1 MNKLS
6 KVLLGTF
13 ASFALAVPFF
23 VSAQE
28 VEEVV
33 VTATK
38 KAESVQDLALS
49 IEAFT
54 EEDME
59 KNLIKDASDLQEV
72 VPGLIADKGIGSGV
86 SYAIRGTG
94 SYGVGAAV
102 VGAVVTS
109 MNGHSVGTGAFY
121 DLGFYDTERIEVLKG
136 PQGTLFGRNAVNGV
150 INIISKRPTSELEG
164 SVDITYG
171 DYSSE
176 ELTAVINVPISD
188 TIRSRLAVTSSKR
201 DGFTQNVRDGSYF
214 NNKDAMGAR
223 LSIDFDIGESS
234 TLKFTHDWSQGSDNR
249 NNIGTPFCE
258 SHDLYG
264 CNPLTVGG
272 PNQPAASMGST
283 AAIFNLVGGLEASSF
298 VNQYAGTIVPD
309 SLRKAYLT
317 RNPEFDSEHTFTQ
330 IEFETELTSELILNA
345 KVSHVARDY
354 YHMNDNDYS
363 HTTKPFPGVLG
374 AAMGLP
380 PISWQGTFGG
390 TFNGDSY
397 GFTELVDSDRTY
409 EFSNAEDNGIQ
420 AEITIIS
427 DYDGPFNFVTGL
439 YSYDNRSHNRYQV
452 QTAAWNM
459 TGNFSNHLYSSLVY
473 GGQFDAY
480 GGIPF
485 YQTLILGGLGG
496 SDTCALGGTPVG
508 DAAGIPAAVNGGNPS
523 TANPNC
529 LGFLLAAQGINPYH
543 VPTELAGYLNDDHV
557 RTKSMAL
564 FGEFY
569 FDLSD
574 VTKLTL
580 GYRFNDDTVKDTIMT
595 CLADFDC
602 PNYPQSQYE
611 SGEYG
616 FHPTSIVVADDA
628 FAYKVAIQHDLSDN
642 QMVYASYTTA
652 TKAGGNNPVIGT
664 EADPYDSEETG
675 VFEIG
680 TKSILMDGAVLFNAS
695 FFMNDTKGM
704 LISNIEDAGSVNYN
718 VDAEI
723 KGFEGNMIA
732 FLSETSSIDISWLL
746 VESELGDQSMPDPL
760 NPAGIIALLDVDPT
774 AWTPGVDGCA
784 TGIGLCTPT
793 AFGAGVQALP
803 YDAAGAVTY
812 GWAVGADGNPVAIFK
827 SAGSICAA
835 PFSPLTGVPCSAS
848 PVQLSL
854 AGNKLPQSPESS
866 YSIGF
871 NNDFVGEN
879 GVTSVRL
886 SYRYQA
892 EREGNVFNQDRA
904 KMPETK
910 YWDLSAVYTPD
921 NADWYV
927 KAYIKNLADEQFIGT
942 WAASSALQGGAQ
954 FATYT
959 DPRMWGVS
967 FGTTF

>member
-1 MNKLS
+1 MNKIS

-38 KAESVQDLALS
+38 KAESIQDLALS

-54 EEDME
+54 AEDME

-121 DLGFYDTERIEVLKG
+121 DLGFYDVERIEVLKG

-150 INIISKRPTSELEG
+150 INVISARPTSEFEG
-164 SVDITYG
+164 KVDITYG
-171 DYSSE
+171 DYSQE

-249 NNIGTPFCE
+249 NNIGAPFCE

-309 SLRKAYLT
+309 NFRKAYLT

-330 IEFETELTSELILNA
+330 IEFETELTSELMLSA
-345 KVSHVARDY
+345 RVSHVSRDY
-354 YHMNDNDYS
+354 FHMNDNDYS

-390 TFNGDSY
+390 TFNGDDYS
-397 GFTELVDSDRTY
+397 FTELVDSDRTY

-485 YQTLILGGLGG
+485 YQTLILGGLSG
-496 SDTCALGGTPVG
+496 SDACASGALGPV
-508 DAAGIPAAVNGGNPS
+508 AAASPS
-523 TANPNC
+523 TANPAC
-529 LGFLLAAQGINPYH
+529 LSGLLAAQGINPYH

-574 VTKLTL
+574 VTKLTV

-664 EADPYDSEETG
+664 EPDPYDPEETG

-827 SAGSICAA
+827 SAGSICAG
-835 PFSPLTGVPCSAS
+835 PFSPLTGVPCSV
-848 PVQLSL
+848 PPLQVSL
-854 AGNKLPQSPESS
+854 GGNSLPQSPESS

-871 NNDFVGEN
+871 NNDFVREN

-886 SYRYQA
+886 AYRYQA

-904 KMPETK
+904 RMPETK
-910 YWDLSAVYTPD
+910 YWDVSATYTPD

-927 KAYIKNLADEQFIGT
+927 KAYIKNIADDQFVGS
-942 WAASSALQGGAQ
+942 WAASAALQGGAQ
-954 FATYT
+954 FATFT
-959 DPRMWGVS
+959 DPRLWGVS

>member
-150 INIISKRPTSELEG
+150 INIISKRPTSDFEG
-164 SVDITYG
+164 KVDLTYG
-171 DYSSE
+171 NFGSE
-176 ELTAVINVPISD
+176 DLTAVINVPVSD
-188 TIRSRLAVTSSKR
+188 TIRSRLAVTTSQR
-201 DGFTQNVRDGSYF
+201 DGFNTNIRDGREY

-234 TLKFTHDWSQGSDNR
+234 TLKLTHDWSKGDDNR
-249 NNIGTPFCE
+249 NNIGAPFCE
-258 SHDLYG
+258 SHGLLG
-264 CNPLTVGG
+264 CNPLTVGS
-272 PNQPAASMGST
+272 PNQAADSRGST
-283 AAIFNLVGGLEASSF
+283 AALFNVVAGLEASAY
-298 VNQYAGTIVPD
+298 VNSYAGMPVPD
-309 SLRKAYLT
+309 NFRKAYLT
-317 RNPEFDSEHTFTQ
+317 RVPEFSSEFTFSA
-330 IEFETELTSELILNA
+330 IEFETELSPELLLNA
-345 KVSHVARDY
+345 KVSHTSRDY
-354 YHMNDNDYS
+354 QHMNDNDYS

-380 PISWQGTFGG
+380 PISWMGTFGG
-390 TFNGDSY
+390 TFNGDDYS
-397 GFTELVDSDRTY
+397 FTELVEGDRTY
-409 EFSNAEDNGIQ
+409 EFSNAENNTIQ
-420 AEITIIS
+420 AELTVIS
-427 DYDGPFNFVTGL
+427 DYDGPFNFVAGL
-439 YSYDNRSHNRYQV
+439 YSYDDRSHNRYQV

-459 TGNFSNHLYSSLVY
+459 TGAFSNHLYSSLVY

-496 SDTCALGGTPVG
+496 SDVCASGALGPV
-508 DAAGIPAAVNGGNPS
+508 AAASPS
-523 TANPNC
+523 TANPAC
-529 LGFLLAAQGINPYH
+529 LQGLLTAQGIAPYH
-543 VPTELAGYLNDDHV
+543 IPTELGGYLNDDHI

-580 GYRFNDDTVKDTIMT
+580 GYRFNDDTVKDSIMT
-595 CLADFDC
+595 CLTDFDC
-602 PNYPQSQYE
+602 PNYPQSQFE

-616 FHPTSIVVADDA
+616 FYPTVEVIADDA
-628 FAYKVAIQHDLSDN
+628 FAYKVALQHDLSDN

-664 EADPYDSEETG
+664 EADPYDQEETG
-675 VFEIG
+675 VFEVG

-704 LISNIEDAGSVNYN
+704 LISNIENAGSVNYN

-746 VESELGDQSMPDPL
+746 VESELGDQTMPDPL
-760 NPAGIIALLDVDPT
+760 NPVGIVALLDVDPS
-774 AWTPGVDGCA
+774 AFTPGVGCA
-784 TGIGLCTPT
+784 TATGLCGPT
-793 AFGAGVQALP
+793 AFGAGVDGLP
-803 YDAAGAVTY
+803 LDPQGAVQYGYGLDAAGNV
-812 GWAVGADGNPVAIFK
+812 VPIFK
-827 SAGSICAA
+827 SAGYLCAA
-835 PFSPLTGVPCSAS
+835 PFNPLGGVPCAVAPGQVSIS
-848 PVQLSL
+848 
-854 AGNKLPQSPESS
+854 GNSLPQSPESS

-871 NNDFVGEN
+871 NNDFIGEN

-910 YWDLSAVYTPD
+910 YWDLSATYTPD

-927 KAYIKNLADEQFIGT
+927 KAFIKNIADDQFIGT

-959 DPRMWGVS
+959 DPRIWGLS

>member
-1 MNKLS
+1 MNKIS

-38 KAESVQDLALS
+38 KAESIQDLALS

-54 EEDME
+54 AEDME

-121 DLGFYDTERIEVLKG
+121 DLGFYDVERIEVLKG

-150 INIISKRPTSELEG
+150 INVISARPTSEFEG
-164 SVDITYG
+164 KVDITYG
-171 DYSSE
+171 DYSQE

-249 NNIGTPFCE
+249 NNIGAPFCE

-309 SLRKAYLT
+309 NFRKAYLT

-330 IEFETELTSELILNA
+330 IEFETELTSELMLSA
-345 KVSHVARDY
+345 RVSHVSRDY
-354 YHMNDNDYS
+354 FHMNDNDYS

-390 TFNGDSY
+390 TFNGDDYS
-397 GFTELVDSDRTY
+397 FTELVDSDRTY

-485 YQTLILGGLGG
+485 YQTLILGGLSG
-496 SDTCALGGTPVG
+496 SDACASGALGPV
-508 DAAGIPAAVNGGNPS
+508 AAASPS
-523 TANPNC
+523 TANPAC
-529 LGFLLAAQGINPYH
+529 LSGLLAAQGINPYH

-564 FGEFY
+564 FGELY

-574 VTKLTL
+574 VTKLTV

-664 EADPYDSEETG
+664 EPDPYDPEETG

-827 SAGSICAA
+827 SAGSICAG
-835 PFSPLTGVPCSAS
+835 PFSPLTGVPCSV
-848 PVQLSL
+848 PPLQVSL
-854 AGNKLPQSPESS
+854 GGNSLPQSPESS

-871 NNDFVGEN
+871 NNDFVREN

-886 SYRYQA
+886 AYRYQA

-904 KMPETK
+904 RMPETK
-910 YWDLSAVYTPD
+910 YWDVSATYTPD

-927 KAYIKNLADEQFIGT
+927 KAYIKSIADDRFVGS

-959 DPRMWGVS
+959 DPRLWGVS

>member
-150 INIISKRPTSELEG
+150 INIISKRPTSEQEG
-164 SVDITYG
+164 RVDITYG
-171 DYSSE
+171 DYNQE
-176 ELTAVINVPISD
+176 EITAVYNLPISD
-188 TIRSRLAVTSSKR
+188 TIRTRLAVTSQQR
-201 DGFTQNVRDGSYF
+201 DGFSENVRTGQEF

-234 TLKFTHDWSQGSDNR
+234 TLKLTHDWSKGNDNR
-249 NNIGTPFCE
+249 NNIGAPFCE
-258 SHDLYG
+258 THALLG

-272 PNQPAASMGST
+272 PNVPADSRGST
-283 AAIFNLVGGLEASSF
+283 AALFNLVAGLEGSAF
-298 VNQYAGTIVPD
+298 VNQYAGTVVPD
-309 SLRKAYLT
+309 NFRKAYLT
-317 RNPEFDSEHTFTQ
+317 RVPEYSSEFSFSA
-330 IEFETELTSELILNA
+330 IEFETELSPELLLNA
-345 KVSHVARDY
+345 KLSHTSRDY
-354 YHMNDNDYS
+354 FHMNDNDYS
-363 HTTKPFPGVLG
+363 HTTKAYPGVL
-374 AAMGLP
+374 ASMGLP

-390 TFNGDSY
+390 TFNGDDYS
-397 GFTELVDSDRTY
+397 FTELVDSERTY
-409 EFSNAEDNGIQ
+409 EFSNAENNTIQ
-420 AEITIIS
+420 GEITIIS
-427 DYDGPFNFVTGL
+427 DYDGPFNFVAGL
-439 YSYDNRSHNRYQV
+439 YSYDDRSHNRYQV

-459 TGNFSNHLYSSLVY
+459 TGAFSNHPYSSLVY

-480 GGIPF
+480 GGLPF
-485 YQTLILGGLGG
+485 YQTLILGGLSG
-496 SDTCALGGTPVG
+496 SDACASGALGPV
-508 DAAGIPAAVNGGNPS
+508 AAASPS
-523 TANPNC
+523 TANPAC
-529 LGFLLAAQGINPYH
+529 LAGLLMAQGIQPYH
-543 VPTELAGYLNDDHV
+543 VPTELGGYLNDDHV
-557 RTKSMAL
+557 RTKSIAL
-564 FGEFY
+564 FGELY

-580 GYRFNDDTVKDTIMT
+580 GYRFNDDTVKDSIMT
-595 CLADFDC
+595 CLTDFDC
-602 PNYPQSQYE
+602 PNYPLSQFE

-616 FHPTSIVVADDA
+616 FYPTTEVIADDA
-628 FAYKVAIQHDLSDN
+628 FAYKVALQHDLSDN

-675 VFEIG
+675 VFEVG

-704 LISNIEDAGSVNYN
+704 LISNIENAGSVNYN

-723 KGFEGNMIA
+723 KGFEGNIIA
-732 FLSETSSIDISWLL
+732 FLSETSSIDIGWLL
-746 VESELGDQSMPDPL
+746 VESELGDQTMPDPL
-760 NPAGIIALLDVDPT
+760 NPTGVVALLDVDPT
-774 AWTPGVDGCA
+774 AWTPGVGCA
-784 TGIGLCTPT
+784 TATGLCGPT
-793 AFGAGVQALP
+793 AFGAGAQSLP
-803 YDAAGAVTY
+803 LDPAGAVTY
-812 GWAVGADGNPVAIFK
+812 GYGVDAAGNVVPIFK
-827 SAGSICAA
+827 SAGYLCAA
-835 PFSPLTGVPCSAS
+835 PFNPLGGVPCSVAPNQVDIS
-848 PVQLSL
+848 
-854 AGNKLPQSPESS
+854 GNSLPQSPESS

-871 NNDFVGEN
+871 NNDFIGEN

-886 SYRYQA
+886 AYRYQA

-910 YWDLSAVYTPD
+910 YWDISATYTPD

-927 KAYIKNLADEQFIGT
+927 KAFIKNIADDQFVGT

-959 DPRMWGVS
+959 DPRMFGVS
-967 FGTTF
+967 FGTSF

>member
-1 MNKLS
+1 MNKIS

-38 KAESVQDLALS
+38 KAESIQDLALS

-54 EEDME
+54 AEDME

-121 DLGFYDTERIEVLKG
+121 DLGFYDVERIEVLKG

-150 INIISKRPTSELEG
+150 INVISARPTSEFEG
-164 SVDITYG
+164 KVDITYG
-171 DYSSE
+171 DYSQE

-249 NNIGTPFCE
+249 NNIGAPFCE

-309 SLRKAYLT
+309 NFRKAYLT

-330 IEFETELTSELILNA
+330 IEFETELTSELMLSA
-345 KVSHVARDY
+345 RVSHVSRDY
-354 YHMNDNDYS
+354 FHMNDNDYS

-390 TFNGDSY
+390 TFNGDDYS
-397 GFTELVDSDRTY
+397 FTELVDSDRTY

-496 SDTCALGGTPVG
+496 SDVCASGALG
-508 DAAGIPAAVNGGNPS
+508 AAAAAVPATSNP
-523 TANPNC
+523 AC
-529 LGFLLAAQGINPYH
+529 LGGLLAAQGINPYH

-564 FGEFY
+564 FGELY

-574 VTKLTL
+574 ATKLTV

-704 LISNIEDAGSVNYN
+704 LISNIENAGSVNYN

-827 SAGSICAA
+827 SAGSICAG
-835 PFSPLTGVPCSAS
+835 PFSPLTGVPCSV
-848 PVQLSL
+848 PPLQVSL
-854 AGNKLPQSPESS
+854 GGNSLPQSPESS

-871 NNDFVGEN
+871 NNDFVREN

-886 SYRYQA
+886 AYRYQA

-904 KMPETK
+904 RMPETK
-910 YWDLSAVYTPD
+910 YWDVSATYTPD

-927 KAYIKNLADEQFIGT
+927 KAYIKNIADDQFVGS

-959 DPRMWGVS
+959 DPRLWGVS

>member
-54 EEDME
+54 AEDME

-171 DYSSE
+171 DYNQE
-176 ELTAVINVPISD
+176 EITSVLNVPFSD
-188 TIRSRLAVTSSKR
+188 NIRTRLAVTSQQR
-201 DGFTQNVRDGSYF
+201 GGFSENIRTGQEY

-223 LSIDFDIGESS
+223 FSMDIDIGESS
-234 TLKFTHDWSQGSDNR
+234 TLKLTHDWSKGDDNR

-258 SHDLYG
+258 SHALYG

-272 PNQPAASMGST
+272 PNVPSDSRGST
-283 AAIFNLVGGLEASSF
+283 AAIFNLVGGLESSAF
-298 VNQYAGTIVPD
+298 INQYAGTVTPD
-309 SLRKAYLT
+309 SLSKAYLT
-317 RNPEFDSEHTFTQ
+317 RVPEYSSEFTFSA
-330 IEFETELTSELILNA
+330 IEFETELSSELLLNA
-345 KVSHVARDY
+345 KISHTSRDY
-354 YHMNDNDYS
+354 FHMNDNDYS
-363 HTTKPFPGVLG
+363 HSDKPYPGIL
-374 AAMGLP
+374 ASLGLP

-390 TFNGDSY
+390 SFNGDDYS
-397 GFTELVDSDRTY
+397 FTELVDSERTY
-409 EFSNAEDNGIQ
+409 EFSNAENNTIQ
-420 AEITIIS
+420 GEITLIS
-427 DYDGPFNFVTGL
+427 DYDGPFNFVAGL
-439 YSYDNRSHNRYQV
+439 YSYDDRSHNRYQV

-459 TGNFSNHLYSSLVY
+459 TGAFSNHLYSSLVY

-480 GGIPF
+480 GGLPF
-485 YQTLILGGLGG
+485 YQTLILGGLAG
-496 SDTCALGGTPVG
+496 SDVCASGALG
-508 DAAGIPAAVNGGNPS
+508 AAAQAVPATSNP
-523 TANPNC
+523 AC
-529 LGFLLAAQGINPYH
+529 LAGLLAAQGIAPYH
-543 VPTELAGYLNDDHV
+543 IPTELGGYLNDDHI

-595 CLADFDC
+595 CLTDFDC
-602 PNYPQSQYE
+602 PNYPQSQFE

-616 FHPTSIVVADDA
+616 FYPTSVVVADDA
-628 FAYKVAIQHDLSDN
+628 FAYKVALQHDLSDN

-664 EADPYDSEETG
+664 EPDPYDSEETG

-695 FFMNDTKGM
+695 LFFNDTKGM

-760 NPAGIIALLDVDPT
+760 NPAGVVALLDVDPT
-774 AWTPGVDGCA
+774 LWTPGVGCA
-784 TGIGLCTPT
+784 TANGLCGPT
-793 AFGAGVQALP
+793 AIGAGVQALP
-803 YDAAGAVTY
+803 LDPQGAVTY
-812 GWAVGADGNPVAIFK
+812 GYGLNAAGNVVPVFK
-827 SAGSICAA
+827 SAGSICAGLFNPLGGLACPVA
-835 PFSPLTGVPCSAS
+835 PGLV
-848 PVQLSL
+848 SL
-854 AGNKLPQSPESS
+854 AGNSLPQSPESS

-886 SYRYQA
+886 AYRYQA

-927 KAYIKNLADEQFIGT
+927 KAYIKNLADDQFVGT

-959 DPRMWGVS
+959 DPRLWGVS